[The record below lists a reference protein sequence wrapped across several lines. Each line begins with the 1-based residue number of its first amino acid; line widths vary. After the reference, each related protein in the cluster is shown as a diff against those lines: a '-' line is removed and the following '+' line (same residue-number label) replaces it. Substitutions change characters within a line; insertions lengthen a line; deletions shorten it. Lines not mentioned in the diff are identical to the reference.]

1 MSTIVLYMRDLE
13 LYRSHKFR
21 NYIRTE
27 QETFDKLIST
37 VEPLIINNLQYFQRK
52 YNKLGPLSEATS
64 ARIPVNK
71 PYSVTD
77 DVMEV
82 NTPLINRHL

>member
-13 LYRSHKFR
+13 LFHSHKFR
-21 NYIRTE
+21 NLIRTE
-27 QETFDKLIST
+27 PETFEKLIST
-37 VEPLIINNLQYFQRK
+37 LEPLIINNLQYFQRK

-71 PYSVTD
+71 PCSVTD
-77 DVMEV
+77 DVIEA
-82 NTPLINRHL
+82 NTPLIIRHL